1 MDKPAV
7 STVFSNGNEPNFNT
21 VLSEMA
27 LLFAGSLPFY
37 PKQAK
42 MDFIIGRGCLCD
54 RGSVYKLEQCMC
66 SPTPLIFQSSLAQI
80 KPTAVSS

>member
-1 MDKPAV
+1 MYSEAVEGKPAV
-7 STVFSNGNEPNFNT
+7 SAVFSKGNEPNFNT
-21 VLSEMA
+21 VSGKMA

-42 MDFIIGRGCLCD
+42 VDFIVGRGCVCE

-66 SPTPLIFQSSLAQI
+66 SPH
-80 KPTAVSS
+80 PTSIPI